1 LIGLRQSLA
10 RSVLLLRVMLAN
22 VVSCTLVGIAAAQIN
37 VERAI
42 DRDLPPSTPVDLGAI
57 IDLVIQIR

>member
-1 LIGLRQSLA
+1 
-10 RSVLLLRVMLAN
+10 MLAN
-22 VVSCTLVGIAAAQIN
+22 VVSCTLVGIDAARID

-42 DRDLPPSTPVDLGAI
+42 DRDSPQSTAVDLGTT